1 MIEQNG
7 AGLAVQGPMLIAN
20 ASALLETGRG
30 FLQAAAPAGE
40 VLVDLSAVEETD
52 SSALSVIFGLLRTA
66 KKRGLT
72 LRLAHAP
79 ASMLSQAALYGVAES
94 LPLA

>member
-7 AGLAVQGPMLIAN
+7 AGLAVKGPMLIAN
-20 ASALLETGRG
+20 ASALLETGRS
-30 FLQAAAPAGE
+30 FLQGAAPAGE
-40 VLVDLSAVEETD
+40 VLLDLSAVEETD

-66 KKRGLT
+66 NKRGLT

-79 ASMLSQAALYGVAES
+79 ASMLSQAALDGVTES

>member
-7 AGLAVQGPMLIAN
+7 AGLTVKGPMWIAN
-20 ASALLETGRG
+20 ASALLETGRC
-30 FLQAAAPAGE
+30 FLQSAAPAGE
-40 VLVDLSAVEETD
+40 VLLDLSAVEETD

-66 KKRGLT
+66 NKRGLT

>member
-7 AGLAVQGPMLIAN
+7 ARLTPTGPMLIAN
-20 ASALLETGRG
+20 ARALLETGRS
-30 FLQAAAPAGE
+30 FLQGAAPASE
-40 VLVDLSAVEETD
+40 VLLDLSAVEETD
-52 SSALSVIFGLLRTA
+52 SSALSVVFALLRTA
-66 KKRGLT
+66 NKCGVT